1 MTSNCPICFEDFT
14 ERPTPIVG
22 ACGNYNDMC
31 GNCRQ
36 LTSRINCP
44 FCRQDHVDHQ
54 VDGRSLFQS
63 PLINEQNSNEFI
75 EAINTLVNNSSNDID
90 IYNQRNIPIQ
100 DLDTLRFGS
109 RVITDIFSNMDANNY
124 IISSG

>member
-1 MTSNCPICFEDFT
+1 MTSNCPICFEDFK

-31 GNCRQ
+31 GNCRL
-36 LTSRINCP
+36 LTSRNNCP

-90 IYNQRNIPIQ
+90 IYNQRNISIQ

-124 IISSG
+124 IITSG